1 MRVLVTGGCGFI
13 GSHIVDGLV
22 AAGHEVFIVDNL
34 STGNLANLNPKAKLF
49 ELDVRDAK
57 LGEVFAEVKP
67 EVVYHEA
74 AQIDIAKS
82 IADVGFDASVNVLGT
97 VNVLSCCRD
106 HGVGKIIYASSA
118 AVYGDPQYLPVDEKH
133 QIAPLSFYGVSKY
146 SPELYIKAF
155 SHLYG
160 LKYTILRYAN
170 VYGIRQDPKGE
181 GGVVSIFVDCLL
193 KGNTPKIFGDGEQ
206 TRDFVY
212 VKDIAAANLLALT
225 KGDNQI
231 INVSTNKRTTVNELL
246 NVMSEGKVE
255 GEHLPARNADILHSA
270 LDNSKAAEFLG
281 FAPKYTLADGL
292 KETVE
297 YYRNKN
303 K

>member
-49 ELDVRDAK
+49 ELDVRDEK

-82 IADVGFDASVNVLGT
+82 VADVGFDASVNVLGT

-106 HGVGKIIYASSA
+106 YGVGKIIYASSA

-133 QIAPLSFYGVSKY
+133 SIGPLSFYGVSKY
-146 SPELYIKAF
+146 SPELYIKTF

-193 KGNTPKIFGDGEQ
+193 KGKTPKIFGDGEQ

-246 NVMSEGKVE
+246 EVMSEGKVE

-281 FAPKYTLADGL
+281 FAPKYTLAEGL
-292 KETVE
+292 KETME

-303 K
+303 A